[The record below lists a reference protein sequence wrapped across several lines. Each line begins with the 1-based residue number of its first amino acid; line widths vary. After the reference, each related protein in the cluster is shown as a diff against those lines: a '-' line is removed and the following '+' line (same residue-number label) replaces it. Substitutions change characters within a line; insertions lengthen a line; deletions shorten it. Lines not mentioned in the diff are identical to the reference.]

1 MSHSFEWSSEFP
13 ASPEQ
18 LFGYHANPG
27 AIDRLIPPW
36 ERITILR
43 RGASIDV
50 GAEVVLQQRLG
61 PLRLKWLARHTNLDA
76 PRSFQDTQIS
86 GPFAFWQHDHL
97 IEAVDEERS
106 RLRDRIRFDLP
117 WAPLSNIALPMVRS
131 MLRRMFVYRHETTRR
146 DLELHD
152 FLAPWVSGRSLR
164 IAITGSSGMIG
175 SRLAALASVLG
186 HRVVRIIRPE
196 SQSASNESGNIGESV
211 VWDRQSG
218 FNRLDAMQDLDAVV
232 HLGGFG
238 IAERRWTEET
248 KRKIRSSRIDG
259 THALVKSL
267 TDLSSPPKALVCA
280 SGVGIYGDCGDREC
294 LESSPPADD
303 FLGQVAKDWEAAART
318 FESSGG
324 RVAIGRLAMV
334 LHPHQGALAKM
345 LPLLRWGLGGRIGNG
360 HQSWSWI
367 HLDDAVAAF
376 LFLAACPDASGPFN
390 FASPHGTTNREFT
403 RTLAR
408 ALSRPAWFPAPA
420 PALRIALGEMA
431 DALLLASTRAVPQ
444 RLEQMH
450 FPFRARRLEDALAQ
464 LLGDA

>member
-1 MSHSFEWSSEFP
+1 MSQAFEWSSEFP
-13 ASPEQ
+13 CSPEI
-18 LFGYHANPG
+18 LFGYHENPG

-36 ERITILR
+36 ERITLLR

-61 PLRLKWLARHTNLDA
+61 PLRLKWLARHTSLDA

-86 GPFAFWQHDHL
+86 GPFALWQHDHL
-97 IEAVDEERS
+97 VEAVDPDHS

-117 WAPLSNIALPMVRS
+117 YAPLSNVALPMVRG

-152 FLAPWVSGRSLR
+152 FLTTWLSGRTLS

-196 SQSASNESGNIGESV
+196 SPSSSNELGNLGEAV
-211 VWDRQSG
+211 VWDRQAG
-218 FNRLDAMQDLDAVV
+218 FSHPDAMQNLDAVV

-248 KRKIRSSRIDG
+248 KRKIRSSRVDG
-259 THALVKSL
+259 TQALVKAL
-267 TDLSSPPKALVCA
+267 TNLASPPKALVCA
-280 SGVGIYGDCGDREC
+280 SGVGIYGDCGEREC
-294 LESSPPADD
+294 VESSPPADD
-303 FLGQVAKDWEAAART
+303 FLGQVAKDWEAAAMT

-345 LPLLRWGLGGRIGNG
+345 LPLFRWGLGGRIGNG
-360 HQSWSWI
+360 RQYWSWI
-367 HLDDAVAAF
+367 HVDDAVAAF

-390 FASPHGTTNREFT
+390 FASPHCTTNREFT
-403 RTLAR
+403 RTLAQ

-431 DALLLASTRAVPQ
+431 DPLLLASTRAVPQ
-444 RLEQMH
+444 RLEQMR

>member
-1 MSHSFEWSSEFP
+1 MPHSFEWSSEFP
-13 ASPEQ
+13 CSPEK

-36 ERITILR
+36 EKIALLQ
-43 RGASIDV
+43 RGKSIDI

-76 PRSFQDTQIS
+76 PHSFQDTQIS

-97 IEAVDEERS
+97 VEAVDRDQS

-117 WAPLSNIALPMVRS
+117 YAPLSNIALPMVRN

-152 FLAPWVSGRSLR
+152 FLATWLPGRTLQ
-164 IAITGSSGMIG
+164 IGITGSSGLIG

-186 HRVVRIIRPE
+186 HRVVRIVRPE
-196 SQSASNESGNIGESV
+196 SRPSSNELGCLGESV
-211 VWDRQSG
+211 VWDRQTG
-218 FNRLDAMQDLDAVV
+218 FSHPDAMQNLDAVI

-238 IAERRWTEET
+238 IAERRWTEDT
-248 KRKIRSSRIDG
+248 KRKIRSSRVDG
-259 THALVKSL
+259 TLALVKAL
-267 TDLSSPPKALVCA
+267 TNLASPPKALVCA
-280 SGVGIYGDCGDREC
+280 SGVGIYGDCGEREC
-294 LESSPPADD
+294 VESSPPADV
-303 FLGQVAKDWEAAART
+303 FLGQVAKDWEAAAMT

-334 LHPHQGALAKM
+334 LHPHEGALAKM
-345 LPLLRWGLGGRIGNG
+345 LPLFRWGLGGRVGSG
-360 HQSWSWI
+360 RQYWSWI
-367 HLDDAVAAF
+367 HVDDAVAAF
-376 LFLAACPDASGPFN
+376 LFLAACPDASGPYN
-390 FASPHGTTNREFT
+390 FASPHCTTNREFT
-403 RTLAR
+403 RTLAQS
-408 ALSRPAWFPAPA
+408 LSRPAWFPAPA

-431 DALLLASTRAVPQ
+431 DPLLLASTRALPQ